1 MKFTVRPE
9 VAKASAVAGQTA
21 AIFTSLK
28 IFEGESSNSAQRCW
42 TARKAFWL
50 VKKTQSN
57 RTEFLRH
64 ASSSARLSAGAN
76 ATSGSKI
83 GSAPES
89 RRASTSDWL
98 CSSARVT
105 TTRLPAS
112 GLWFISATGALHLF
126 ENRSRAAFSENARKM
141 FAKLRGLIG
150 RRGGLLAD
158 VLGAVDGTNN
168 GFHHEFTAL
177 HSDPSAN
184 RHLAATLQSGKQ
196 SAFGDDRGTRFHVVQ
211 LGQKFVGV
219 AIAHTGLDGDGAL
232 PDRGQRNIGRNRFSD
247 FLAPAEAVEA
257 CFRKDDGVV
266 FATFHFAEPHVHIAA
281 KFAKV
286 EIWAIVPQLSL
297 SAQAARADSGA
308 LLQIR

>member
-1 MKFTVRPE
+1 MKFTARPE
-9 VAKASAVAGQTA
+9 VAKASAVAGPTA

-57 RTEFLRH
+57 RAKFLRH

-112 GLWFISATGALHLF
+112 DLWFISATGALHLF
-126 ENRSRAAFSENARKM
+126 KNDSRAAIGEDSREM

-150 RRGGLLAD
+150 RSGGLLAN
-158 VLGAVDGTNN
+158 VLAAVARTNN
-168 GFHHEFTAL
+168 GFHHEVTAL
-177 HSDPSAN
+177 HASPSAN
-184 RHLAATLQSGKQ
+184 RHRAATLTSGQQS
-196 SAFGDDRGTRFHVVQ
+196 SFGDDR
-211 LGQKFVGV
+211 
-219 AIAHTGLDGDGAL
+219 
-232 PDRGQRNIGRNRFSD
+232 
-247 FLAPAEAVEA
+247 
-257 CFRKDDGVV
+257 
-266 FATFHFAEPHVHIAA
+266 
-281 KFAKV
+281 
-286 EIWAIVPQLSL
+286 
-297 SAQAARADSGA
+297 
-308 LLQIR
+308 